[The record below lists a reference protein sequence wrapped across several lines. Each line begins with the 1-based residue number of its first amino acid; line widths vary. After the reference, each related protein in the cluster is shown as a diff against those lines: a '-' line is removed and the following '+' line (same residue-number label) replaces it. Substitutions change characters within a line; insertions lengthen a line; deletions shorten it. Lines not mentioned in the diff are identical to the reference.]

1 MGQRV
6 NNKSIQ
12 QTKAAS
18 MQRREFNH
26 AACFKLLAMVGVASP
41 VRAQGLS
48 ALNNADALGGI
59 RDALATGAKAAV
71 SQLGQSGGFLNNPK
85 VRIGL
90 PGVLEDAAPLLK
102 ATGQGKRLDALVLA
116 MNQAAEQAVPLA
128 ADLLSKAIKN
138 LGVDDARRI
147 LTGGDTSVT
156 DFFASATRTPLTE
169 QFLPVVKRSTDQV
182 QLADKYQSVAGRA
195 AKLGLIKSE
204 DADLPGYVT
213 SRALA
218 GLYLVIG
225 EEERKI
231 RQNPAQAGS
240 ALLKKVFGAL

>member
-1 MGQRV
+1 
-6 NNKSIQ
+6 
-12 QTKAAS
+12 

>member
-1 MGQRV
+1 
-6 NNKSIQ
+6 
-12 QTKAAS
+12 

-26 AACFKLLAMVGVASP
+26 AAWATLLAASAGMGAAQ
-41 VRAQGLS
+41 AQGLAS
-48 ALNNADALGGI
+48 LSSSDSLGAI
-59 RDALATGAKAAV
+59 REALATGAKAAV
-71 SQLGQSGGFLNNPK
+71 AQLGQAGGFLNNPK

-90 PGVLEDAAPLLK
+90 PGVLEDAAPILK
-102 ATGQGKRLDALVLA
+102 ATGQSKRLDALVQA
-116 MNQAAEQAVPLA
+116 MNEAAEKAVPLA
-128 ADLLSKAIKN
+128 ADLLSQAIKG

-147 LTGGDTSVT
+147 LGGGETSVT
-156 DFFASATRTPLTE
+156 DFFAAKTRTPLTA

-182 QLADKYQSVAGRA
+182 QLADKYQAVAGRA
-195 AKLGLIKSE
+195 AKLGLIKPE

-218 GLYLVIG
+218 GLYQVIG

-231 RQNPAQAGS
+231 RQNPAQAGT

>member
-26 AACFKLLAMVGVASP
+26 AACFTLLAMVGVASP
-41 VRAQGLS
+41 AIAQGPS
-48 ALNNADALGGI
+48 ALSNADALGGI

-128 ADLLSKAIKN
+128 ADLLSKAIQN

-147 LTGGDTSVT
+147 LTGGETSVT
-156 DFFASATRTPLTE
+156 DFFASATRAPLTE

-182 QLADKYQSVAGRA
+182 QLADKYQSVASRA

-204 DADLPGYVT
+204 DANLPGYVT

-240 ALLKKVFGAL
+240 AILKKVFGAL

>member
-1 MGQRV
+1 
-6 NNKSIQ
+6 
-12 QTKAAS
+12 

-26 AACFKLLAMVGVASP
+26 AACFTLLAMVGVASP

-48 ALNNADALGGI
+48 ALSNADALGGI

-156 DFFASATRTPLTE
+156 DFFASATRAPLTE